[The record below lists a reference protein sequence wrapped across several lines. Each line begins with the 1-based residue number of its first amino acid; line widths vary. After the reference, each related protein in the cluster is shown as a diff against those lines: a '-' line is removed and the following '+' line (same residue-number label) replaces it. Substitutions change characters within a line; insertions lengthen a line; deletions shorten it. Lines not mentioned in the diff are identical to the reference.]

1 MTLYTNN
8 YIAFFA
14 FKSDFIFLAFN
25 SSLLERF
32 NEYATLHTW

>member
-1 MTLYTNN
+1 MTLYTHN

-14 FKSDFIFLAFN
+14 FKSDFIVLAFN